1 MLNVLIMKSHPFCVY
16 VASTVGN
23 VQVMMACRL
32 IGSSVQGSDTYQ
44 DGEIVANVFSFLLC
58 ITYFGKDLLLEFI
71 VVENKVDLC
80 WGLCA
85 KIFIDVEFW
94 LKLYF

>member
-23 VQVMMACRL
+23 VQVMIACRL

-44 DGEIVANVFSFLLC
+44 DGDRRECFLHFFYVSC
-58 ITYFGKDLLLEFI
+58 FEKTWLLEFI
-71 VVENKVDLC
+71 LVENKVELC

-85 KIFIDVEFW
+85 KIFIDAEFW